1 MAVRPL
7 VSSMLGIL
15 TAFGLF
21 WVMQALV
28 NVKGEL
34 REGGARLSV
43 DFVRLRKDNTPEMK
57 KREPPKRE
65 KPEQQPPPPPMNLAK
80 NMKPGD
86 AVGVVIPIADSG
98 LELAQST
105 SLGVGGSDRAEV
117 ALVQVDPEYPPRAK
131 QQRLRGWVEVEFT
144 ITAVGTVADARVI
157 GSQPPFVFDRAAL
170 RAIRKWRY
178 NPMIV
183 DGKPVERAGQK
194 MRFIFDPSEG
204 GR

>member
-1 MAVRPL
+1 
-7 VSSMLGIL
+7 MLGIL

-28 NVKGEL
+28 NVTGEL
-34 REGGARLSV
+34 QEGGARLSV

-80 NMKPGD
+80 NMRPGD

-98 LELAQST
+98 LELAQAT

-131 QQRLRGWVEVEFT
+131 QQRLRGWVEIEFT
-144 ITAVGTVADARVI
+144 ITAVGTVDQARVI
-157 GSQPPFVFDRAAL
+157 GSHPPYIFDRAAL

-178 NPMIV
+178 NPMIR
-183 DGKPVERAGQK
+183 DGEPVSRPGQK
-194 MRFIFDPSEG
+194 IRFIFDPSKDT
-204 GR
+204 